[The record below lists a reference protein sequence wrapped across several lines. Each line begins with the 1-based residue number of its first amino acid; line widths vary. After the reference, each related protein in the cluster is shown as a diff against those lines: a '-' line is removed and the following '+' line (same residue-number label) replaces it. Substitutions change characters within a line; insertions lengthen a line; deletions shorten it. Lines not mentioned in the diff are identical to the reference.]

1 VEPYDFTFESFA
13 KGRWI
18 GKDIYHVFVSEFRDR
33 SNAYYAK
40 AIDEGRIT
48 VSGQLVKRDYKVKH
62 GDIIQHSVHRH
73 EPPVL
78 NRKIKIIQKDDK
90 LLIVDKPPSL
100 PVHPTGRYC
109 HNTLVNILKYEHGYD
124 QLHPINR
131 IDRLTS
137 GIVILALDKET
148 AIAKC
153 KEMAS
158 RNISKTYLCKVK
170 GEFPEEEIKCV
181 QPLAVF
187 AHKLGINHVSKDGKE
202 STTLFKKIS
211 SDGFTSLVEA
221 KPLTGRTHQIRVHL
235 QWLGYPIANDPL
247 YGCKDIWGDD
257 LGKGDLDRDTLERIT
272 ELLALKLQTD
282 PKDDQETEADVAL
295 CFDCANQRS
304 YPQEDELL
312 IWLHSSRYQGTDWSF
327 ESESPDWIFESR

>member
-1 VEPYDFTFESFA
+1 LRFVEPYDFTFESFA

-18 GKDIYHVFVSEFRDR
+18 GKEIYDVFVSEFRDR

-40 AIDEGRIT
+40 AIDEGRIK
-48 VSGQLVKRDYKVKH
+48 VNNQSVQRDYKVKH

-78 NRKIKIIQKDDK
+78 NLKIKIIQQDSK
-90 LLIVDKPPSL
+90 LIIVNKPPSL
-100 PVHPTGRYC
+100 PVHPTGRYS
-109 HNTLVNILKYEHGYD
+109 HNTLVNILKYEYGYD

-148 AIAKC
+148 AISKC
-153 KEMAS
+153 REMAS
-158 RNISKTYLCKVK
+158 RNITKTYLCKVI
-170 GEFPEEEIKCV
+170 GEFPDEEIKCD
-181 QPLAVF
+181 QPLKVF

-211 SDGFTSLVEA
+211 SDGLTSLVQA

-247 YGCKDIWGDD
+247 YGCSDIWGDD
-257 LGKGDLDRDTLERIT
+257 FGKGNLDKETLSRIT
-272 ELLALKLQTD
+272 GLLALKLQND

-295 CFDCANQRS
+295 CFDCSNPR
-304 YPQEDELL
+304 PDPDEDELL
-312 IWLHSSRYQGTDWSF
+312 IWLHSLKYEGADWSF
-327 ESESPDWIFESR
+327 ESERPSWA